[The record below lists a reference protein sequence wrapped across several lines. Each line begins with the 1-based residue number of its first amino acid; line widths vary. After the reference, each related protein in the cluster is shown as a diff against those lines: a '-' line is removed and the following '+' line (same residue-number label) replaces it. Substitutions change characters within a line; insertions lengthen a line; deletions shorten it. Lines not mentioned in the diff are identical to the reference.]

1 MGNLLR
7 RHVGQENLDQHT
19 VHRHPEDDIARAS
32 VLRYEL
38 SAEPNRNAVIVD
50 IQKEVITILVS
61 WRSNCHDALRSVWHI
76 QAPVADIK
84 FVTPN
89 NGHLSNT

>member
-50 IQKEVITILVS
+50 IQKEVIT
-61 WRSNCHDALRSVWHI
+61 
-76 QAPVADIK
+76 ADIK